1 MDSLNVRRADFTSE
15 KTGVNVNKIEGYLA
29 EALEEVLLSA
39 LDATVEV
46 TALAATEELDEV
58 LRFHVEELVQIDT
71 TEGVLL
77 EGTLLLDLDFRHGD
91 SFVSEFLKKDGRL
104 ETFQNGGLEFR
115 TIGVRDKEL
124 NEQMTGCY
132 LRQKVYFEAY
142 IKFKLN

>member
-1 MDSLNVRRADFTSE
+1 MDSLNVMRADFTSE
-15 KTGVNVNKIEGYLA
+15 KTGVNVNKVKHYLA

-58 LRFHVEELVQIDT
+58 LRFHVEELVQVDT

-91 SFVSEFLKKDGRL
+91 SFVSEFLKR
-104 ETFQNGGLEFR
+104 QAFR
-115 TIGVRDKEL
+115 HFSEWR
-124 NEQMTGCY
+124 
-132 LRQKVYFEAY
+132 A
-142 IKFKLN
+142 